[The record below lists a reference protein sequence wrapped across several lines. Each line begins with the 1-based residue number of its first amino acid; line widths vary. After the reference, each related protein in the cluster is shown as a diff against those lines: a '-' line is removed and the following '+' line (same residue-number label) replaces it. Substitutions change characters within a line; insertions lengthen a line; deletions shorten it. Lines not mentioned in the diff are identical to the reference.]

1 MRVFTVA
8 HFPKVSAQYTFDC
21 TRLPKKKILKIKKLM
36 SCINFRMMKA
46 IIKIFRRETHWRIEE
61 KWGNQFGYN
70 LYGTVN
76 N

>member
-1 MRVFTVA
+1 
-8 HFPKVSAQYTFDC
+8 
-21 TRLPKKKILKIKKLM
+21 M

>member
-1 MRVFTVA
+1 
-8 HFPKVSAQYTFDC
+8 
-21 TRLPKKKILKIKKLM
+21 M

-76 N
+76 NSSIFTQVPNTNAK